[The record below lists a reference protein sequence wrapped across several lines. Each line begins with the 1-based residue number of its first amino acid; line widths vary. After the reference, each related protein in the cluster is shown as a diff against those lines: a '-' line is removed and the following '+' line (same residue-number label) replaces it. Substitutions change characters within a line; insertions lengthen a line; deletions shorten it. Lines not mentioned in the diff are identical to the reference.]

1 MTNNE
6 LEVALQEAMAVVAI
20 AINIIN
26 DAEDRLGVRQMWSD
40 KANELLREYFNH
52 VRFNDAVEETRHQD
66 WIGD

>member
-40 KANELLREYFNH
+40 KTNELLREYFNH
-52 VRFNDAVEETRHQD
+52 VRFNDAAEETRHQD

>member
-40 KANELLREYFNH
+40 KANKLLREYFNH
-52 VRFNDAVEETRHQD
+52 VRFNDAAEETRHQD